1 MTVSGCNGGHGGR
14 ATPALILMALLFGY
28 VWPAAAGSLT
38 ERGKA
43 LVELNCAGCHATG
56 TTGKSSHPDAPP
68 FRVLSRR
75 YPITDLEEALAEGI
89 STGHPDMP
97 EWVASPDQ
105 IDAIIAYIASIQQ
118 P

>member
-1 MTVSGCNGGHGGR
+1 MTVSIRFAGHGR
-14 ATPALILMALLFGY
+14 SAVQACMLMGFLLGAA
-28 VWPAAAGSLT
+28 WPAAANNLT

-43 LVELNCAGCHATG
+43 LVELNCSGCHAVG
-56 TTGKSSHPDAPP
+56 VTGKSSHPAAPA
-68 FRVLSRR
+68 FRVLSKR

-97 EWVASPDQ
+97 EWIASPDQ
-105 IDAIIAYIASIQQ
+105 IDAIIAYISSIQQ